1 MQVTHR
7 TATDVL
13 PGRLAAYLEL
23 VKIRLTTLV
32 VMTTAVGF
40 IVASDRVDWGRFLLT
55 LIGTAM
61 TAAGSMAA
69 NQAWERARDARMER
83 TRERPIPT
91 GQIRLARA
99 VKISILLIASG
110 VTGLAILVNP
120 LTAALSLTVVGIYI
134 FAYTPLK
141 PIHPLCT
148 LIGAICGA
156 IPPMMGWTAATGGV
170 AYGAWVL
177 GAILFVWQI
186 PHFLS
191 LAWLYRDD
199 YERAGFRMLPVLDR
213 SGNFT
218 SQVALV
224 YITALVPIGLAMSLA
239 GLAGKVFLVGSFLLG
254 LGLLAQGVR
263 LHLRRTDAN
272 ARLLFLASLVYLTV
286 FLILLVGNRGSIEP
300 R

>member
-7 TATDVL
+7 AATDVL

-23 VKIRLTTLV
+23 VKVRLTILV

-40 IVASDRVDWGRFLLT
+40 VVASDRIDWRRFLLT
-55 LIGTAM
+55 LLGTAM

-69 NQAWERARDARMER
+69 NQAWERARDARMDR
-83 TRERPIPT
+83 TRERPIPM
-91 GQIRLARA
+91 GQIGLARA
-99 VKISILLIASG
+99 VRISVLLVAAG
-110 VTGLAILVNP
+110 VAVLAILVNP
-120 LTAALSLTVVGIYI
+120 LTAALSLAVVGIYI

-141 PIHPLCT
+141 PLSPLCT
-148 LIGAICGA
+148 LVGAICGA
-156 IPPMMGWTAATGGV
+156 IPPMMGWTAATGRV

-186 PHFLS
+186 PHFLA
-191 LAWLYRDD
+191 LAWLYRID
-199 YERAGFRMLPVLDR
+199 YERGGFRMLPVLDR
-213 SGNFT
+213 SGSLT

-224 YITALVPIGLAMSLA
+224 YTVALVPIGLAITLA
-239 GLAGKVFLVGSFLLG
+239 GLAGTVFLVGSFLLG
-254 LGLLAQGVR
+254 LGMLAQGIR

-272 ARLLFLASLVYLTV
+272 ARLLFVASLVYLTV
-286 FLILLVGNRGSIEP
+286 FLILLVGNRGPIDL